1 MPHPVLRAAQDEGRT
16 LMTTVYDVPPDKL
29 IPRLA
34 EKLKQMPEIAPPE
47 WAPYVK
53 TGLHKEKPPE
63 NPEWWHTRMAAIL
76 RKVYVYG
83 PVGTARLSARFGGA
97 HDRRDSPNKSVRG
110 SGSISRKGLQQLE
123 KAGLIQ
129 NIKGKGRT
137 VTPKGRKFLD
147 NTAYEVSKELAAS
160 NPETAK
166 H

>member
-1 MPHPVLRAAQDEGRT
+1 
-16 LMTTVYDVPPDKL
+16 MTTVYDVPPEML
-29 IPRLA
+29 IPKLA
-34 EKLKQMPEIAPPE
+34 EKLKQVPEIAPPE

-63 NPEWWHTRMAAIL
+63 NPDWWHTRMAAIL
-76 RKVYVYG
+76 RKVYVFG

-137 VTPKGRKFLD
+137 VTAKGRKLLD
-147 NTAYEVSKELAAS
+147 NTAYEVSRQLVATMPSMARY
-160 NPETAK
+160 
-166 H
+166 